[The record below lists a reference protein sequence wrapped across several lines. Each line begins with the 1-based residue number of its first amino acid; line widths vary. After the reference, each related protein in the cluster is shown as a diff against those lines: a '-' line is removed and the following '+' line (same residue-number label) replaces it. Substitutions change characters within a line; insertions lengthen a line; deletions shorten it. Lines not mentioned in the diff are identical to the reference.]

1 MIPVFLKNL
10 EQSRR
15 ILLAGAGG
23 GFDIFAGLPLFFWLR
38 SLGKDVHLANLSFT
52 ELERCDGVRPV
63 AEVLSVTRESSG
75 SWRYFPERHLSCW
88 LAEQGYTLP
97 IHAIIRSG
105 AAAVQRA
112 YTWLAESIN
121 PDTIILVD
129 GGTDILMCG
138 DEAGLGTPQED
149 IASLAAAA
157 ALPDIPHRYIA
168 CLGFGAD
175 TFHGVCHAHFLENV
189 AALIGDG
196 GFLGSWSLPCESEEF
211 HKYEAAC
218 QYVHDRMPWR
228 SSIVNTSIVASA
240 NGWFGNRHPTLRT
253 EGYKLFLN
261 ALMAQY
267 WAFDLSCVARRN
279 LYLDQIRDTESYH
292 DLSLRIELFRAK
304 LPRQREWLEI
314 PF

>member
-1 MIPVFLKNL
+1 MTPPILENLK
-10 EQSRR
+10 QSRR
-15 ILLAGAGG
+15 VLIAGAGG

-38 SLGKDVHLANLSFT
+38 SQGKEVHLANLSFT
-52 ELERCDGVRPV
+52 DLENCGGVRPV
-63 AEVLSVTRESSG
+63 PEVLSVTPESTGPS
-75 SWRYFPERHLSCW
+75 RYFPERHLSCW
-88 LAEQGYTLP
+88 LAQEGCAVP

-105 AAAVQRA
+105 AVCVKRA
-112 YTWLAESIN
+112 YQWLAESIA
-121 PDTIILVD
+121 PDTIVLVD

-157 ALPDIPHRYIA
+157 SLLNVHQRYIV
-168 CLGFGAD
+168 CLGFGVD

-189 AALIGDG
+189 AALIGEG
-196 GFLGSWSLPCESEEF
+196 GFLGSWSLLRESEEF
-211 HKYEAAC
+211 KKYEAAF

-228 SSIVNTSIVASA
+228 SSIVNTSIIASA
-240 NGWFGNRHPTLRT
+240 NGWFGDRHPTSRT
-253 EGYKLFLN
+253 EGSQLFLN

-267 WAFDLSCVARRN
+267 WAFDLNAVARRN

-292 DLSLRIELFRAK
+292 DLSLRIELFRARF
-304 LPRQREWLEI
+304 PRQREWREI